1 MYPRQKANEN
11 ETIYGINSRPK
22 IQYFSKMPDVLTV
35 FIKTCNNVIFSRVLV
50 QVEMILCHMEFFNL
64 FVEVPYT

>member
-11 ETIYGINSRPK
+11 ETIYGINLRPK

-35 FIKTCNNVIFSRVLV
+35 FIKTCNNVIFFKGISSSWNDF
-50 QVEMILCHMEFFNL
+50 MPHGIL
-64 FVEVPYT
+64 

>member
-11 ETIYGINSRPK
+11 ETIYGINLRPK

-35 FIKTCNNVIFSRVLV
+35 FIKTCNNVIF
-50 QVEMILCHMEFFNL
+50 FNGISSS
-64 FVEVPYT
+64 